1 MLFNSYAFVF
11 VFLPL
16 VLGVF
21 FTLCYFKLQKAA
33 QLSLLASSLAFY
45 GYWDVRF
52 LPLLGGSIVFNY
64 FLGNRINEAKKTTA
78 KKFYLYFSVIF
89 NLSLLFYFKYLNFF
103 ISSTNYLLGW
113 QFDLVNVILPLGISF
128 FTFTQ
133 IAYLVDVYQSKASPT
148 GWGSYGLFVTI
159 FPHLISGPV
168 LHHRDMIS
176 QFDDAS
182 NYRWSSENFAN
193 GTFLFVMGMVKK
205 VLIADNLI
213 PFVSNAFDKGQT
225 EIAFLQA
232 WIGALAYMIE
242 LYFDFSG
249 YSDMAVGLGLY
260 FNVKLP
266 INFNSPY
273 QATSIIDFWRRWHIS
288 LSNFLRDYLYI
299 PLGGSRKGEF
309 SKFRNLV
316 ITMFLGGIW
325 HGANWT
331 FIIWGGCQG
340 VFLVVN
346 HLWRK
351 LNIPMSNF
359 LGHFITMFVFIVS
372 LAVFR
377 SHDLTS
383 AYDMLK
389 GLFGFNG
396 LVLPRSYESALGF
409 LKDYG
414 VLFKTNHL
422 SNARMK
428 DLVMMIALLMVT
440 FILPNSMYW
449 KERFLKRPVLWGAI
463 SSAAFIT
470 CVLNLQGLTEFL
482 YYQF

>member
-1 MLFNSYAFVF
+1 MLFNSYTFVF
-11 VFLPL
+11 IFLPI

-21 FTLCYFKLQKAA
+21 FTFCYFQLRKAA
-33 QLSLLASSLAFY
+33 QLSLLACSLAFY
-45 GYWDVRF
+45 GYWDLRF
-52 LPLLGGSIVFNY
+52 LPLLGGSIIFNY
-64 FLGNRINEAKKTTA
+64 FCGNQIFQTDSAKKR
-78 KKFYLYFSVIF
+78 KIF
-89 NLSLLFYFKYLNFF
+89 LIIGIFLNIAALFYFKYLNFF
-103 ISSTNYLLGW
+103 IGTTNYFLNW
-113 QFDLVNVILPLGISF
+113 QLNLVEVILPLGISF

-133 IAYLVDVYQSKASPT
+133 IAYLVDVYQFKATPS

-159 FPHLISGPV
+159 FPHLIAGPV
-168 LHHRDMIS
+168 LHHKDMIS
-176 QFDDAS
+176 QFDDS
-182 NYRWSSENFAN
+182 LSYKWSSANFAN
-193 GTFLFVMGMVKK
+193 GTFLFVMGMAKK

-213 PFVSNAFDKGQT
+213 PFVSYAFDKGQMD
-225 EIAFLQA
+225 IAFLQA
-232 WIGALAYMIE
+232 WIGAIAYMIQ

-273 QATSIIDFWRRWHIS
+273 QATSMIDFWRRWHIS

-309 SKFRNLV
+309 SKLLNLAF
-316 ITMFLGGIW
+316 TMFLGGVW
-325 HGANWT
+325 HGASWT
-331 FIIWGGCQG
+331 FIIWGAIQG
-340 VFLVVN
+340 FLLVIN

-351 LNIPMSNF
+351 LNIQMPN
-359 LGHFITMFVFIVS
+359 LLAHFITMFVFVVS
-372 LAVFR
+372 LAFFR

-383 AYDMLK
+383 GYDMLK

-396 LVLPRSYESALGF
+396 LVLPKSYESSVGF
-409 LKDYG
+409 LKEYG
-414 VLFKTNHL
+414 IIFKTNHL

-428 DLVMMIALLMVT
+428 DLVIMFILLMAAFV
-440 FILPNSMYW
+440 LPNSMYW
-449 KERFLKRPVLWGAI
+449 KERFLRRPILWGGAC
-463 SSAAFIT
+463 AGAFIA